1 LTFPGE
7 RKRVPRWAFE
17 AVILLVIAIVVVLA
31 LRGDGEAGYW
41 NDHPMLAELVSGLI
55 LLAIAGTVVERL
67 FRARE
72 ERNWRGVARLACNTI
87 GDEVA
92 RSISATLFA
101 LWRDAAYEPPP
112 VDGPRGDRPT
122 NRLLPEWEV
131 RELPEGRDELA
142 VLREGHELEAGPEGT
157 LPDGR
162 LEQLIKDEE
171 WRTWACSHLRRL
183 HTRARP
189 ALAQWAPVMLR
200 AQGPRDL
207 LDRAALVVDHLGY
220 LRDDIKDGNHDG
232 DVGELERRW
241 VALDV
246 QARLLSN
253 ALWEEAGEPDWCFA
267 LPDDPED
274 ARYQLWGEP
283 RRDWMSVT

>member
-1 LTFPGE
+1 LPGE

-17 AVILLVIAIVVVLA
+17 AVIILVIAIVVVLA

-55 LLAIAGTVVERL
+55 LLAIAGTLVERL

-122 NRLLPEWEV
+122 DRLLPEWEV
-131 RELPEGRDELA
+131 RELPEGRDEVA
-142 VLREGHELEAGPEGT
+142 VLRDGDPLEAGPEGT

-162 LEQLIKDEE
+162 LEQLMKDEE
-171 WRTWACSHLRRL
+171 WRSWACYHLRRL

-220 LRDDIKDGNHDG
+220 LRDDVKDGNHEG
-232 DVGELERRW
+232 DLGELERRW

-253 ALWEEAGEPDWCFA
+253 ALWEEAGEPDWSFV
-267 LPDDPED
+267 LPDHPED
-274 ARYQLWGEP
+274 DRYQLWGEP
-283 RRDWMSVT
+283 RRDWMSFTG